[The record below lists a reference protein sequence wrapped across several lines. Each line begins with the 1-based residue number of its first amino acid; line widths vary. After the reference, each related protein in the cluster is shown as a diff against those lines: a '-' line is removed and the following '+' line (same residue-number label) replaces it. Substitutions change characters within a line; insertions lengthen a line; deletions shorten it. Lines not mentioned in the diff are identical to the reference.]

1 MRLPTQQHRLER
13 HVSALVGVALV
24 WLCACGC
31 QGPQFDRLDGSP
43 SLFASSQEPVV
54 DNGPPPAHP
63 PKYNA
68 PARDTSALPAG
79 DAVAQSDLNLKA
91 TINEKLNRGHREAA
105 LKHYEQAELCYRSVL
120 ELEPENAIANHR
132 LAVLADRR
140 GDFATSEK
148 YYLAALKR
156 EPNDPDLLSDLGYSY
171 LLQGRPME
179 SERCL
184 FAALRANPRH
194 QKARDNLNLLYAKQ
208 GDRDR
213 AFEIVKRSVGE
224 AEAHDRLGPLSTP
237 AHPAV
242 REDDTVTA
250 SFAPAPS
257 SEVAVDGQTT
267 APTPVTV
274 PVTAE
279 GSSQPE
285 IQSADAAAST
295 AAAQSGPSS
304 PIAADAAGTPGQS
317 PLEKRL
323 AQLMEQERQ
332 HAIEVRAQRE
342 SLGSQITPPAQ
353 AVTPGESLTASIA
366 TEPLPSPAARPVPEA
381 VAAETPNAGN
391 AAGSPVL
398 PTGRVPDDRINDAF
412 AAIDREASDNSQ
424 TPTPSADNS
433 PVPPSAAPAPWRT
446 STAEPR
452 TSVGP
457 QQQSNPLASM
467 PLWPAQSS
475 TRPSAVFQAA
485 APQISAGQPSTSQ
498 TPASAAT
505 MPQSTEAS
513 SPPPVRPSHDD
524 AAEPRTPSVPTDSSD
539 WDSVRTSAQNA
550 PKASPTNDVPP
561 APLSAT
567 AAANVP
573 QATADSS
580 PWIEENRD
588 PAEPGSSPIGSGT
601 TRPQSADSKDGWDAD
616 AGPTPSQWQG
626 GSAVNRADRTQS
638 DNGSRV
644 TSSTVNSQPNQPP
657 RIVPTG
663 ILPTGGTPNA
673 VAGHRAPD
681 ELDEFEAQLKKNNS
695 KLSAGRSSSNAG
707 VGTKPAAPGDPS
719 AAGREP
725 WSVRIEPRRD
735 LPPLF
740 APDDSSAKDK
750 KLPTD
755 KPDSFD
761 AGSNWSEVPLWQGAP
776 AARNPGNSTSEQGSG
791 PAIRPGSF

>member
-1 MRLPTQQHRLER
+1 MRLPTRQHRLQR
-13 HVSALVGVALV
+13 HVSALVCVALV

-54 DNGPPPAHP
+54 DNGAPPAHP
-63 PKYNA
+63 PKHDT
-68 PARDTSALPAG
+68 PARDASTLPAG

-105 LKHYEQAELCYRSVL
+105 LRHYEQAELCYRSVL
-120 ELEPENAIANHR
+120 ESEPENAIANHR

-148 YYLAALKR
+148 YYLTALKR

-171 LLQGRPME
+171 LLQGRATE

-184 FAALRANPRH
+184 LAALRANPRH
-194 QKARDNLNLLYAKQ
+194 QKAHDNLSLLYAKQ

-213 AFEIVKRSVGE
+213 AFEIAKRSVGE
-224 AEAHDRLGPLSTP
+224 AEARDRLGQLTPP

-242 REDDTVTA
+242 REEDTVTA

-257 SEVAVDGQTT
+257 PEVAVDGRTT
-267 APTPVTV
+267 SPTLVTA

-279 GSSQPE
+279 GSSQSE
-285 IQSADAAAST
+285 IRPADAMGST
-295 AAAQSGPSS
+295 AAARSGPSS
-304 PIAADAAGTPGQS
+304 PPVADATGTPGQS

-332 HAIEVRAQRE
+332 HAIEERAQRE

-366 TEPLPSPAARPVPEA
+366 TEPLPAPAARPVPEP
-381 VAAETPNAGN
+381 VAAETPSFGN
-391 AAGSPVL
+391 AAGSPAL
-398 PTGRVPDDRINDAF
+398 PAGRVPDDRINDAF

-424 TPTPSADNS
+424 TPAPSADNS
-433 PVPPSAAPAPWRT
+433 PSPPSAAPAPWRN
-446 STAEPR
+446 STGEPR
-452 TSVGP
+452 NSFVP

-475 TRPSAVFQAA
+475 TRPAAAFQAA
-485 APQISAGQPSTSQ
+485 APQISSVQTSTAQ
-498 TPASAAT
+498 TPAPAAT
-505 MPQSTEAS
+505 MSQPTEAS
-513 SPPPVRPSHDD
+513 SMPPVLPNHDD
-524 AAEPRTPSVPTDSSD
+524 TVGPRTASLPTDSSD
-539 WDSVRTSAQNA
+539 WDSVRTPAQNA
-550 PKASPTNDVPP
+550 PKASPTNDVPT
-561 APLSAT
+561 AASSAT
-567 AAANVP
+567 SAANAP
-573 QATADSS
+573 QATARTST
-580 PWIEENRD
+580 WIDENRE
-588 PAEPGSSPIGSGT
+588 PAEHSPSPSGSGT
-601 TRPQSADSKDGWDAD
+601 TRPQSVDSKDGWDAD
-616 AGPTPSQWQG
+616 TAPLPPQWPS
-626 GSAVNRADRTQS
+626 ANVVKPADRTPS
-638 DNGSRV
+638 DTGSRV
-644 TSSTVNSQPNQPP
+644 TGSTVDSQPSQAP

-663 ILPTGGTPNA
+663 ILPTGGTPDA

-681 ELDEFEAQLKKNNS
+681 ELDEFEAQIKKNNS
-695 KLSAGRSSSNAG
+695 KLSAGRSTSNAG
-707 VGTKPAAPGDPS
+707 VATKPAAPGDAS

-761 AGSNWSEVPLWQGAP
+761 AGSNWSEVPLWQGTP
-776 AARNPGNSTSEQGSG
+776 AAGNPGNSATDRDSG